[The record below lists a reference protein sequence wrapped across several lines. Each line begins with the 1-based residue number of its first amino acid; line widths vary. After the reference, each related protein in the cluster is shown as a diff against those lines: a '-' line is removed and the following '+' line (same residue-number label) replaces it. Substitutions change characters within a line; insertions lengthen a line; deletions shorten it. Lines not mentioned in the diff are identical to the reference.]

1 MPKARIV
8 AAAALVALV
17 FVLAVRAFAS
27 EEGRRWAG
35 AALVLGAIALVATDR
50 ISRR

>member
-1 MPKARIV
+1 MPKARV
-8 AAAALVALV
+8 LVMAALLALV
-17 FVLAVRAFAS
+17 FVLAARAFAS

-35 AALVLGAIALVATDR
+35 AALIAGAVILVATDR